1 MKAKNLIIT
10 LLALLT
16 SIGASAAYQWTDAN
30 GTTWSFTTSEG
41 NATLYSGS
49 NQSRCISG
57 TIPANLTVPSTVY
70 IENTPYTVT
79 SIGHSAFYQCT
90 TLTSV
95 TIPNSVTSIG
105 MRSFYGCTRLTS
117 ISIPNSVT
125 IINNNAFYY
134 NTALTSITIP
144 NSVTTIGD
152 DVFTF
157 CSSLTSITILN
168 SATSI
173 GIRAFSKCSNLSSV
187 TLGNSVTSIGDYAF
201 IDCSNLTSITIPN
214 SVTSIGKGAF
224 MRCTSLTSF
233 SIPESVTV
241 LGESMFVE
249 CTSLTSVTVEYETP
263 PSIPNT
269 FGSINRQA
277 TLYVP
282 YGCWKAYR
290 SAENWMYFSHIDEL
304 PNPNAIT
311 VGSTGYATFCS
322 PKAMDFTD
330 VDGIKAYIASGFNP
344 TSGTL
349 VLTRVTEVPAGEGLY
364 IVGTPGTYNVP
375 KTTTDMIYSNLLK
388 GVTAATTIYSTDG
401 DYTNFILA
409 NGSHGIGFYTLS
421 SAGELAAG
429 KAYLQLPTASV
440 AGVKAF
446 SFTFD
451 DGEATGISEVKNVPS
466 IEGIYNLQGQRISQP
481 RKGLNII
488 NGKKVIIK

>member
-1 MKAKNLIIT
+1 M
-10 LLALLT
+10 
-16 SIGASAAYQWTDAN
+16 
-30 GTTWSFTTSEG
+30 
-41 NATLYSGS
+41 
-49 NQSRCISG
+49 
-57 TIPANLTVPSTVY
+57 
-70 IENTPYTVT
+70 
-79 SIGHSAFYQCT
+79 
-90 TLTSV
+90 
-95 TIPNSVTSIG
+95 
-105 MRSFYGCTRLTS
+105 
-117 ISIPNSVT
+117 
-125 IINNNAFYY
+125 
-134 NTALTSITIP
+134 
-144 NSVTTIGD
+144 
-152 DVFTF
+152 
-157 CSSLTSITILN
+157 
-168 SATSI
+168 
-173 GIRAFSKCSNLSSV
+173 
-187 TLGNSVTSIGDYAF
+187 
-201 IDCSNLTSITIPN
+201 
-214 SVTSIGKGAF
+214 
-224 MRCTSLTSF
+224 
-233 SIPESVTV
+233 
-241 LGESMFVE
+241 
-249 CTSLTSVTVEYETP
+249 EYETP

-269 FGSINRQA
+269 FADITRQA

-375 KTTTDMIYSNLLK
+375 KTTTDMVYSNLLK
-388 GVTAATTIYSTDG
+388 GVTAATTIYPTDG

-421 SAGELAAG
+421 EAGELAEG

-451 DGEATGISEVKNVPS
+451 DGEATGISDVKNVPS